1 MKTKLWMLGAAVAA
15 LTSCTQSEV
24 VEIPES
30 RVIGFEPFVGK
41 ASRSYT
47 DVASVM
53 LAGAGAAAND
63 LNAFW
68 VYGSFNSE
76 VDTNDDHDL
85 FTNTHV
91 YWDANNNAFTYANPK
106 QWYEGTYY
114 FSAYSDGNNT
124 LSNGVSADLINR
136 KLTFTNYVNDGNK
149 DLVAAIP
156 AIINKSEAN
165 MSQGVS
171 FHFKHML
178 ACVELKFTNAST
190 AFALDFTDVK
200 FNANSVG
207 TCVYTEES
215 TPSIVWSNQG
225 TSVEYELKTN
235 TYDPDDENNNNPTVL
250 LQPGQFARLYCFV
263 IPQNNESVE
272 LSFAIKSYERKNPTT
287 AADGTTT
294 YDYHYSSTEHY
305 KASLKVAEDRTNYK
319 WDAGRLY
326 RYNAEVSGSAHYINF
341 AVQAVENWNAE
352 GNVGEST
359 MTPGK
364 VQNP

>member
-1 MKTKLWMLGAAVAA
+1 MKTKLWMLGAAVVAM
-15 LTSCTQSEV
+15 TSCTQSEV

-41 ASRSYT
+41 ASRNYT
-47 DVASVM
+47 NVASVM
-53 LAGAGAAAND
+53 LAGAGAAPND

-68 VYGSFNSE
+68 VYGSFDSE
-76 VDTNDDHDL
+76 VGNNDDDAL
-85 FTNTHV
+85 FANTHV

-106 QWYEGTYY
+106 QWYEGSYY

-124 LSNGVSADLINR
+124 LNNGVSANLISGQ
-136 KLTFTNYVNDGNK
+136 LTFTNYENNGNK

-156 AIINKSEAN
+156 TVINKSETN

-178 ACVELKFTNAST
+178 ACIELKFTNAST

-200 FNANSVG
+200 FSAYSVG
-207 TCVYTEES
+207 TCVYTEGNS
-215 TPSIVWSNQG
+215 SSIEWSGQG
-225 TSVEYELKTN
+225 TPVEYELKTN
-235 TYDPDDENNNNPTVL
+235 TYDPDDENNDDPTVL

-263 IPQNNESVE
+263 IPQDNESVE
-272 LSFAIKSYERKNPTT
+272 LSFTIKSYERKNTTVADEPTT
-287 AADGTTT
+287 
-294 YDYHYSSTEHY
+294 YEYHYSSTEQY
-305 KASLKVAEDRTNYK
+305 KASLKVAEVEENFK
-319 WDAGRLY
+319 WNAGRLY

-341 AVQAVENWNAE
+341 AVQAVDNWNADE
-352 GNVGEST
+352 NVEEST